1 MDYEFVFLQSS
12 YKLQVCIFGFYQV
25 IYKYK
30 SKLTYKP
37 LFGVC
42 RNGFGNGSGD
52 FPQNGFGTVSGYFQK
67 PQNYLELFRT
77 VPERFR
83 IQSL

>member
-1 MDYEFVFLQSS
+1 MSCILQSS
-12 YKLQVCIFGFYQV
+12 YKLHACIFGFYQV

-42 RNGFGNGSGD
+42 RTVGTVPGISQNGSER
-52 FPQNGFGTVSGYFQK
+52 FRILPK